1 MQEELRLIKT
11 SNPQFFREESSS
23 AIINNDVSAY
33 EAYKD
38 KRTQQQQMQSL
49 SHEVASLKDEL
60 GEMKDILLRIL
71 NGRNDGI

>member
-1 MQEELRLIKT
+1 
-11 SNPQFFREESSS
+11 
-23 AIINNDVSAY
+23 
-33 EAYKD
+33 
-38 KRTQQQQMQSL
+38 MQSL